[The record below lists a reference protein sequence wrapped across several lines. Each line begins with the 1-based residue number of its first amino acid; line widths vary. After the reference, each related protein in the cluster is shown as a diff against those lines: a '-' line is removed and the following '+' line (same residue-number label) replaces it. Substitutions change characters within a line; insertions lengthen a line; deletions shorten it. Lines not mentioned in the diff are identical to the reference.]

1 MALFLNPSF
10 LFVAIR
16 ILSTESRIGLFYQT
30 PNLETAKP
38 GWLASLEKH
47 NLLSRMGLEKQE
59 KLSVEFYVASV
70 SIFYF
75 MAMYWEAHFMKSKM
89 CPIC

>member
-10 LFVAIR
+10 LFVGIL
-16 ILSTESRIGLFYQT
+16 ILSTQSSVWVFYQT
-30 PNLETAKP
+30 PNLETAKR
-38 GWLASLEKH
+38 GWLTRLEKH
-47 NLLSRMGLEKQE
+47 NLFSRIGLEKEE

-75 MAMYWEAHFMKSKM
+75 IAMYW
-89 CPIC
+89 

>member
-10 LFVAIR
+10 LFVAIL
-16 ILSTESRIGLFYQT
+16 ILSTESSVWVFYQT

-38 GWLASLEKH
+38 GWLTRLEKH
-47 NLLSRMGLEKQE
+47 KHLSRMGLEKQE
-59 KLSVEFYVASV
+59 KLSVEVYAVSV

-75 MAMYWEAHFMKSKM
+75 MAMYWEAHIMNF
-89 CPIC
+89 